1 MSDYHVYSWFNVVV
15 GENDKILSC
24 KEYASVGAKY
34 KGKEVTAE
42 RSPQLNSK
50 EQYRWRDV

>member
-1 MSDYHVYSWFNVVV
+1 MSDYYVYSWFNVVL
-15 GENDKILSC
+15 GENDKILLR

-42 RSPQLNSK
+42 RSTQLNSK
-50 EQYRWRDV
+50 EKYRWRDV